1 MCYGLVNSF
10 EKRGVMSGAT
20 SRFLATNP
28 DDYERFMGRW
38 STRLAAPFLK
48 FSGVEPGDR
57 VLDVGCGTGALTIAL
72 AERGS
77 KAIGID
83 VSEPYLASARRHRSH
98 PNIKYDLCDVRLLPY
113 PDASFDACV
122 STLVLDIIPEFDQVV
137 QEMRRVTRPGGAVA
151 SGVFDF
157 WGGFSASAL
166 VYDTGS
172 VLDEGIR
179 TLRDD
184 VRAHPLVRANGQA
197 EVWRRTGL
205 VSVVEEPIVTSFDY
219 AAFDDYWASFST
231 GPTRIAPRL
240 SALPAELSTE
250 IERNVRAGYLAG
262 MPDGLR
268 SFAIIVRAVRGIV
281 S

>member
-1 MCYGLVNSF
+1 
-10 EKRGVMSGAT
+10 MSGVT

-48 FSGVEPGDR
+48 FSCVQPGGR
-57 VLDVGCGTGALTIAL
+57 VLDVGCGTGTLTIAL
-72 AERGS
+72 AERGL
-77 KAIGID
+77 KVVGID
-83 VSEPYLASARRHRSH
+83 ASEPYLASARRHRSH
-98 PNIKYDLCDVRLLPY
+98 PNITYELCDVRLLPY
-113 PDASFDACV
+113 PDASFDGCV

-137 QEMRRVTRPGGAVA
+137 REMRRVTRPGGLVA

-179 TLRDD
+179 ALRDV

-205 VSVVEEPIVTSFDY
+205 VSVVEEPIVISFDY
-219 AAFDDYWASFST
+219 AAFEDYWASFST
-231 GPTRIAPRL
+231 GPTRIAQRL
-240 SALPAELSTE
+240 SALPAEQRAE

-262 MPDGLR
+262 MSDGPR
-268 SFAIIVRAVRGIV
+268 SFATIVRAVRGIV
-281 S
+281 PQ